1 MVKKPGI
8 LEQHNRM
15 RGISTGTGQ
24 VTGEGWHA
32 DIEEQA
38 QFEDE
43 ITELFLWQLKSLGQ
57 SPHPLQ
63 KLYKA
68 QGKRSLTFQKD

>member
-15 RGISTGTGQ
+15 RGISTGMGQ

-68 QGKRSLTFQKD
+68 QRKRSLTFQKD

>member
-24 VTGEGWHA
+24 VTGEGWRA

-43 ITELFLWQLKSLGQ
+43 ITELFLWQL
-57 SPHPLQ
+57 
-63 KLYKA
+63 
-68 QGKRSLTFQKD
+68 